1 MRDLYAV
8 RFRLIGRRTTAP
20 HRLPD
25 GAPSIAAIALWGPS
39 GGNRVRLL
47 TAEQREELAAVST
60 FVRFRRGMTLYQEGD
75 RADAVFNLTNGVV
88 KSCKKLDGA
97 EHIVAFL
104 FPGDLVGLA
113 EEGTYTNSA
122 EAASAVTG
130 YRIPAAALETMNR
143 QDPALE
149 FHVIVKLCHELREA
163 QRHAFLLS
171 KRSRPSQNCVI
182 PADAGGLPEV
192 YGDRWQEIYIP
203 MSRSDIAAYVS
214 MSLEAVSRSFRTLVG
229 RGAIA
234 FRDRRHARILSHS
247 QLEGLAAQSDGSGSP
262 PRAADGA

>member
-1 MRDLYAV
+1 
-8 RFRLIGRRTTAP
+8 
-20 HRLPD
+20 
-25 GAPSIAAIALWGPS
+25 
-39 GGNRVRLL
+39 
-47 TAEQREELAAVST
+47 
-60 FVRFRRGMTLYQEGD
+60 MTLYQEGD
-75 RADAVFNLTNGVV
+75 RANAVFNLTNGVV
-88 KSCKKLDGA
+88 KSFKKLDGA
-97 EHIVAFL
+97 EHIAAFL

-130 YRIPAAALETMNR
+130 YRIPVAALETMMR

-171 KRSRPSQNCVI
+171 KRGALAKIALFLQMLE
-182 PADAGGLPEV
+182 AHQKAAGEPTDEV
-192 YGDRWQEIYIP
+192 YIP

-214 MSLEAVSRSFRTLVG
+214 MSLEAVSRSFRTLAG

-234 FRDRRHARILSHS
+234 FRDRRHAKILSHS
-247 QLEGLAAQSDGSGSP
+247 QLEGLPAQTDGS
-262 PRAADGA
+262 A